1 MLSFSNFGSNTHPA
15 ARKVRRAV
23 EIVTEKAPDLEID
36 GEMQADTA
44 VFEGILH
51 ESYPW
56 SRLEG
61 PANILIFPELQSANI
76 AYKLIWRL
84 ANAEAIGP
92 ILLGMEKPVHV
103 LQNGLE
109 VSDIVNMAALCVVDA
124 QEAGAKVIKPGAM
137 YSDVH
142 RAATEVIK
150 SGLLKLGLITDRN
163 SNQYRIWF
171 MHGTSHWLGM
181 NVHDVGSAAR
191 LEPGMVFT
199 NEPGIY
205 IRPDALDLQ
214 PFGFKP
220 EEWEKFKNEIRP
232 AFEKY
237 KGIGV
242 RIEDDMLVTE
252 TGTRWMTEALPR
264 KLTDIEAFMAR
275 AKRREY

>member
-1 MLSFSNFGSNTHPA
+1 
-15 ARKVRRAV
+15 
-23 EIVTEKAPDLEID
+23 
-36 GEMQADTA
+36 
-44 VFEGILH
+44 
-51 ESYPW
+51 
-56 SRLEG
+56 
-61 PANILIFPELQSANI
+61 
-76 AYKLIWRL
+76 
-84 ANAEAIGP
+84 
-92 ILLGMEKPVHV
+92 
-103 LQNGLE
+103 
-109 VSDIVNMAALCVVDA
+109 
-124 QEAGAKVIKPGAM
+124 
-137 YSDVH
+137 
-142 RAATEVIK
+142 
-150 SGLLKLGLITDRN
+150 
-163 SNQYRIWF
+163 

-264 KLTDIEAFMAR
+264 KLTEIEAFMAR
-275 AKRREY
+275 AKRREYYLTTGCVPQFEVRAMVFVFLYWVSPNDSNPGDLFVPPQSVLPLAAFP